1 MCTPSLIIF
10 QEHYTNEALEMKVT
24 VTILKMV
31 IEVQSNP
38 KQIKHAP
45 YIKYACVNQVLT
57 FGFFKYTKVCN
68 IT

>member
-24 VTILKMV
+24 VTIPKMV

-45 YIKYACVNQVLT
+45 Y
-57 FGFFKYTKVCN
+57 KVCMCQPSAN
-68 IT
+68 IWFLQIYKSM